1 MLEELTSKAIEAEFK
16 RINENIT
23 LLKDSMYDIA
33 HVLKDLN
40 DRMMILERINRVPE
54 RKLTLEGDPDA

>member
-16 RINENIT
+16 RINENIM

-40 DRMMILERINRVPE
+40 DRMMVLERIHRVPE
-54 RKLTLEGDPDA
+54 RKLTLEGDPDS